1 MNKKSTSHEN
11 ELPSQSNLSTIRIAA
26 RGARRAQVL
35 ANYTQGGTAILGE
48 VKVRVKLTNAVDEA
62 LVRRGLLTADKI
74 RSYEAE
80 ALVDTG
86 AIRSVLPVHVVKLL
100 GLATV
105 GKARATY
112 ANDST
117 ENVDVTE
124 VVGIDINGRRTTEE
138 TLVLGSEVLI
148 GQTVLESLDLQVD
161 CANGRV
167 IGNPAHPDQPIIK
180 IKGILESSGISQVAL
195 HS

>member
-1 MNKKSTSHEN
+1 MSKKTTSN
-11 ELPSQSNLSTIRIAA
+11 EDELRSQNNLPTIRIAA

-35 ANYTQGGTAILGE
+35 ANDNSEGNTVVGE
-48 VKVRVKLTNAVDEA
+48 VKVKVKLTNAVDEA
-62 LVRRGLLTADKI
+62 LVRRGLLTPDKV

-86 AIRSVLPVHVVKLL
+86 AIRSVLPAHVVKPL
-100 GLATV
+100 GLAIV

-124 VVGIDINGRRTTEE
+124 VVGNRHQGPAHNRRD
-138 TLVLGSEVLI
+138 LVLGSEVLI

-161 CANGRV
+161 CANNRV

-180 IKGILESSGISQVAL
+180 IKWQGRCEQQSAAVTS
-195 HS
+195 